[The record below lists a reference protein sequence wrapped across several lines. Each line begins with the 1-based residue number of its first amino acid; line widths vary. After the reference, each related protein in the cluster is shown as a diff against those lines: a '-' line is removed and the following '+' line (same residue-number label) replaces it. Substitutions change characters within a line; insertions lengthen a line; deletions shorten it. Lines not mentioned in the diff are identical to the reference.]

1 MNAWRCRQALGRLQ
15 GSQEEEV
22 VVVTGVGGTDDRTS
36 SHKHASHTK
45 GGTVDAA
52 VVESLTK
59 GDAGA
64 LLSTRALSPSF
75 CGPFESLM
83 RVLLAAG
90 RITPLYT
97 VDHKGSRKQ
106 DGAQKKYYG
115 SYLIKLRRR

>member
-1 MNAWRCRQALGRLQ
+1 MPRVGGCGGPPRGPPPLSPPSRTAQSERLKCEAMLGQALGRLQ

-64 LLSTRALSPSF
+64 LLSTRAPSPF
-75 CGPFESLM
+75 
-83 RVLLAAG
+83 AG
-90 RITPLYT
+90 C
-97 VDHKGSRKQ
+97 SR
-106 DGAQKKYYG
+106 A
-115 SYLIKLRRR
+115 

>member
-1 MNAWRCRQALGRLQ
+1 MQGDVGQALGRLQ

-64 LLSTRALSPSF
+64 LLSTRAPSPLFGLPSL
-75 CGPFESLM
+75 SLM

>member
-1 MNAWRCRQALGRLQ
+1 MSTTTKLGLLTYI
-15 GSQEEEV
+15 V
-22 VVVTGVGGTDDRTS
+22 LLATS
-36 SHKHASHTK
+36 LVDA
-45 GGTVDAA
+45 DAA

-64 LLSTRALSPSF
+64 LLSTRAPPPSF
-75 CGPFESLM
+75 FGPFESLM

>member
-1 MNAWRCRQALGRLQ
+1 MLP
-15 GSQEEEV
+15 
-22 VVVTGVGGTDDRTS
+22 S
-36 SHKHASHTK
+36 S
-45 GGTVDAA
+45 
-52 VVESLTK
+52 
-59 GDAGA
+59 
-64 LLSTRALSPSF
+64 SPSPREMPAPSSPHVRHHP
-75 CGPFESLM
+75 PFGIPNLSLM

>member
-1 MNAWRCRQALGRLQ
+1 MRGDVGQALGRLQ

-64 LLSTRALSPSF
+64 LLSTRAPSPF
-75 CGPFESLM
+75 
-83 RVLLAAG
+83 AG
-90 RITPLYT
+90 C
-97 VDHKGSRKQ
+97 SR
-106 DGAQKKYYG
+106 A
-115 SYLIKLRRR
+115 